1 MGLLSTIRKQKLKDK
16 EIRLLMLGLD
26 SAGKTTIVKQLLG
39 EDVKSVSP
47 TLGFN
52 IKTVDWRG
60 YKLNIWDVGGQSTLR
75 PFWRNYFEKTDA
87 ILWVVDASSLDRLPD
102 CKVELDKVI
111 QEDRLT
117 GAGLLIFV
125 NKIDV
130 IATEESRATVLD
142 LVNDTL
148 QIDKITNHNCTILA
162 CSAYTGENLKEGL
175 SWTTEEVKHRLYKF
189 D

>member
-1 MGLLSTIRKQKLKDK
+1 MGLLTTLRKQKLKDK
-16 EIRLLMLGLD
+16 EMRLLMLGLD
-26 SAGKTTIVKQLLG
+26 NSGKTTIVKQLLG

-52 IKTVDWRG
+52 IKTVEWDG
-60 YKLNIWDVGGQSTLR
+60 YKLNIWDVGGQSSLR
-75 PFWRNYFEKTDA
+75 PFWRNYYEKTDA
-87 ILWVVDASSLDRLPD
+87 ILWVVDASSLDRLQD

-117 GAGLLIFV
+117 GAGLLILV
-125 NKIDV
+125 NKID
-130 IATEESRATVLD
+130 IISSDEIRKAVLD
-142 LVNDTL
+142 LVSDTL
-148 QIDKITNHNCTILA
+148 QIDQITNHNCTIMA

-175 SWTTEEVKHRLYKF
+175 SGTIEEIKQRLYRF

>member
-16 EIRLLMLGLD
+16 EIRLLMGLD
-26 SAGKTTIVKQLLG
+26 NAGKTTIVKQILG

-52 IKTVDWRG
+52 IRTVESEG
-60 YKLNIWDVGGQSTLR
+60 YKLNIWDVGGQSSLR

-87 ILWVVDASSLDRLPD
+87 ILWVVDATALDRLLD
-102 CKVELDKVI
+102 CKIELDKI
-111 QEDRLT
+111 IREDRLI
-117 GAGLLIFV
+117 GAGLLILV

-130 IATEESRATVLD
+130 FATEESRASVLGI
-142 LVNDTL
+142 VNDTL
-148 QIDKITNHNCTILA
+148 KIDQITNHNCTILA

-175 SWTTEEVKHRLYKF
+175 SWTTQEVKQRLYKF